1 MTDPRS
7 LSDLLAEAEAL
18 LRTRTRARMGRD
30 VDGREGGTQTAQ
42 DLAGLLAE
50 LDAAAADR
58 PDDATRHARRLDRVR
73 ALAAL
78 QMREVPGSTLEGLYE
93 DIRAEVTGANAW
105 HRAGMSGAFLDA
117 PRSLVLWRR
126 AALAACLLLAVGA
139 GFSLGGGTLGSP
151 GVDYGGQTMLLVDP
165 RDALLERLDARGPA
179 APPAAQPAGY
189 PGAARG
195 GMRTVGSAPRR
206 GLYVF
211 GRGARR
217 ASAAEADAR
226 RMLDGIQIFPI
237 PGRAVEEGEQ
247 N

>member
-30 VDGREGGTQTAQ
+30 VDGREGGTRTAQ
-42 DLAGLLAE
+42 DLARLLVE
-50 LDAAAADR
+50 LEAAAAGR

-78 QMREVPGSTLEGLYE
+78 QMREVPDSTLAGLYE
-93 DIRAEVTGANAW
+93 DVRAGVAGANAW

-117 PRSLVLWRR
+117 PRSLVMWRR
-126 AALAACLLLAVGA
+126 AAVAACLLLAVGA
-139 GFSLGGGTLGSP
+139 GFSLGGGTLGTP
-151 GVDYGGQTMLLVDP
+151 GTPYEGQVMRRVDP
-165 RDALLERLDARGPA
+165 RDALLERLGTR
-179 APPAAQPAGY
+179 APSAQPAAY
-189 PGAARG
+189 PGAVRG
-195 GMRTVGSAPRR
+195 GLRAVGSTPRGR
-206 GLYVF
+206 LYVF

-217 ASAAEADAR
+217 ASLEEADAR

-237 PGRAVEEGEQ
+237 PGRAVE
-247 N
+247 